1 MEKLMDSL
9 VSPRWIEEE
18 ENDSDMVS
26 IRPED
31 SPEDSDDTKS
41 TEVVVMEARVVTR
54 AYLSACKCLWN
65 YVAIT
70 RKKTGDKK

>member
-1 MEKLMDSL
+1 MDSL

-41 TEVVVMEARVVTR
+41 TGSGGDGSTSSDTSISKRMQMSME
-54 AYLSACKCLWN
+54 LCGN
-65 YVAIT
+65 N
-70 RKKTGDKK
+70 